1 MHRQSRRNRSLGMLL
16 VMSLVS
22 WTANSVAGET
32 EVSSGS
38 GTGNSVAGG
47 TDVSSGPG
55 TDEGS
60 AGPSEQA
67 GLTEIVVTAQKRSE
81 SINKVGLAIS
91 ALSGD
96 SLKDLNIHSVQ
107 DLTQVVPGLTYAASL
122 LDTPVYSLRGVGFY
136 ETTLAAYPDVSIYVD
151 QVPLAFPVLTGNV
164 GLDLERVEVLKGPQ
178 GILFGQ
184 NSTGGAINYIAAK
197 PTNSFASGL
206 DFSVGR
212 FNEARVEGYV
222 SGPLS
227 GQLKARL
234 SFMTDQMGPWQQTY
248 NAPSPAKNGSVSKW
262 AGRLLLDWTPLDQLK
277 LELNLNGGLDQSEPV
292 APQFIGAILQAPDSV
307 FNGPALLAYPHAPD
321 DARFADFSIH
331 NKPRS
336 NNTQY
341 QASLRGDYSPTE
353 DVTITSITSYVRYD
367 RDENVEFGGT
377 SINTP
382 KGTDLGDEE
391 LTLDFA
397 KLTSFFQE
405 LRVANSGSDPLRWLV
420 GLNYD
425 HSNVYE
431 FNLYD
436 FRGSSEA
443 DSPGVYASLSR
454 NLLATPFY
462 SDQTMNNY
470 AAFTN
475 LDWDVVRWLTVKG
488 GVRYTES
495 DRHAKIC
502 TQGGYG
508 GNIDAA
514 FDFLMSA
521 LHGGQVFSPLTAQD
535 CITLD
540 PATLLSVREG
550 FIDDL
555 DEHNVSW
562 RGGVDIKPSADTLL
576 YFNVT
581 KGYKAGSFPMLSAS
595 TSYQYLPV
603 KQESVL
609 DYEGGFKVSLFDR
622 KLQLNGGGFH
632 YDYTN
637 KQIRTQT
644 VQPIFGILNNLQ
656 NVPKSTVDGGE
667 LQLAWAP
674 LQGLRF
680 SAGVTYLRA
689 KVVQFVGTN
698 ADGVRQDYAGTE
710 VPYSPK
716 FSSNA
721 TADYDWNI
729 SSKWVATVGATVS
742 QRSVS
747 YATVGPTPIDR
758 IDPYVLL
765 DLRAGLATQDGRY
778 RIQLW
783 GKNVANRF
791 YWNNVSHPYDTIVR
805 YAGMP
810 ATYGITLSA
819 RFY

>member
-1 MHRQSRRNRSLGMLL
+1 MLKCQAWTGYAL
-16 VMSLVS
+16 VLLLFSS
-22 WTANSVAGET
+22 IGTSAAGET
-32 EVSSGS
+32 
-38 GTGNSVAGG
+38 AGE
-47 TDVSSGPG
+47 TAIAAESAPEED
-55 TDEGS
+55 S
-60 AGPSEQA
+60 AGQSQQG
-67 GLTEIVVTAQKRSE
+67 GLAEIVVTAQKRSE

-96 SLKDLNIHSVQ
+96 TLKDLNIHSVQ

-136 ETTLAAYPDVSIYVD
+136 ETTLAAYPDVSVYVD
-151 QVPLAFPVLTGNV
+151 QVPLPFPVLTGNV

-197 PTNSFASGL
+197 PTDTFASGL

-222 SGPLS
+222 SGPLA
-227 GQLKARL
+227 GQLRGRL
-234 SFMTDQMGPWQQTY
+234 SFVTDQMGPWQQTY
-248 NAPSPAKNGSVSKW
+248 NAPTPAKNGSVSKW
-262 AGRLLLDWTPLDQLK
+262 AARLLLDWTPTEELRF
-277 LELNLNGGLDQSEPV
+277 ELNLNGGLDQSEPI
-292 APQFIGAILQAPDSV
+292 APQFIGVSLQAPDSV

-321 DARFADFSIH
+321 DARFADFSIR

-336 NNTQY
+336 DNTQY
-341 QASLRGDYSPTE
+341 QASLRGDYEPSSKIS
-353 DVTITSITSYVRYD
+353 ITSITSFVRYD
-367 RDENVEFGGT
+367 RDENVEFGGV
-377 SINTP
+377 SLNTP
-382 KGTDLGDEE
+382 SGTDRGDEE

-397 KLTSFFQE
+397 KVTSLFQE
-405 LRVANSGSDPLRWLV
+405 LRIANSGSDPLRWLV

-425 HSNVYE
+425 HSKVYE

-436 FRGSSEA
+436 YSGSSEA
-443 DSPGVYASLSR
+443 DSPGVAASLGR
-454 NLLATPFY
+454 NLTNTPFY
-462 SDQTMNNY
+462 SDQTTNNY

-475 LDWDVVRWLTVKG
+475 LDWDVWRWFTLKG
-488 GVRYTES
+488 GVRYTKS
-495 DRHAKIC
+495 DRHAKMC

-508 GNIDAA
+508 GGVDAA
-514 FDFLMSA
+514 FDHLMSL
-521 LHGGQVFSPLTAQD
+521 LHGGQVIAPLTADD
-535 CITLD
+535 CVTLD
-540 PATLLSVREG
+540 PATLLSVRQG
-550 FIDDL
+550 YIGDL
-555 DEHNVSW
+555 NERNVSW
-562 RGGVDIKPSADTLL
+562 RGGVDLKPSSDILL
-576 YFNVT
+576 YVNVS

-595 TSYQYLPV
+595 TNYQYLPV
-603 KQESVL
+603 RQESVL
-609 DYEGGFKVSLFDR
+609 DYEGGFKIGLFDR
-622 KLQLNGGGFH
+622 TVQLNGAGFH
-632 YDYTN
+632 YDYTD

-674 LQGLRF
+674 VHGLRL
-680 SAGVTYLRA
+680 SAAVTYLRA

-698 ADGVRQDYAGTE
+698 GDGIRQDYAGTD

-716 FSSNA
+716 FSSSA

-729 SSKWVATVGATVS
+729 SAHWMATIGATAT
-742 QRSVS
+742 QQSVS

-791 YWNNVSHPYDTIVR
+791 YWNNVSHPYDTVVR

-810 ATYGITLSA
+810 VTYGLTLSA
-819 RFY
+819 RF

>member
-1 MHRQSRRNRSLGMLL
+1 MIKCQAWTGCALVLL
-16 VMSLVS
+16 LFLSIGTCAADETDVASG
-22 WTANSVAGET
+22 SVAEEG
-32 EVSSGS
+32 
-38 GTGNSVAGG
+38 A
-47 TDVSSGPG
+47 DGPLQQG
-55 TDEGS
+55 
-60 AGPSEQA
+60 

-91 ALSGD
+91 ALTGD
-96 SLKDLNIHSVQ
+96 TLKDLNIHSVQ
-107 DLTQVVPGLTYAASL
+107 DLTQVIPGLTYAASL

-136 ETTLAAYPDVSIYVD
+136 ETTLAAYPDVSVYVD
-151 QVPLAFPVLTGNV
+151 QVPLPFPVLTDNV
-164 GLDLERVEVLKGPQ
+164 GLDLARVEVLKGPQ

-197 PTNSFASGL
+197 PTDTLASGL
-206 DFSVGR
+206 DYSVGR
-212 FNEARVEGYV
+212 FDENRVEGYV
-222 SGPLS
+222 SGPLTD
-227 GQLKARL
+227 QLRGRL

-248 NAPSPAKNGSVSKW
+248 NAPTPAKNGSVSKW
-262 AGRLLLDWTPLDQLK
+262 AARLLLDWTPVERLK
-277 LELNLNGGLDQSEPV
+277 FELNLNGGLDQSEPI
-292 APQFIGAILQAPDSV
+292 APQFIGVSLQAPDSPY
-307 FNGPALLAYPHAPD
+307 NGPALLAYPHAPN
-321 DARFADFSIH
+321 DARFADFSIR

-336 NNTQY
+336 DNTQY
-341 QASLRGDYSPTE
+341 QASVRADYAPSS
-353 DVTITSITSYVRYD
+353 DITITSISSFVRYD
-367 RDENVEFGGT
+367 RDENVEFGGV
-377 SINTP
+377 SLNTLS
-382 KGTDLGDEE
+382 GTDEGDEE
-391 LTLDFA
+391 LTRDFA
-397 KLTSFFQE
+397 RVTDFFQE
-405 LRVANSGSDPLRWLV
+405 LRIANSGSDPLRWLV

-425 HSNVYE
+425 HSKVYE

-436 FRGSSEA
+436 YSGSSEA
-443 DSPGVYASLSR
+443 DSPGVAASLGL
-454 NLLATPFY
+454 NLTNTPFY

-475 LDWDVVRWLTVKG
+475 LEQDVSRWITLKG

-495 DRHAKIC
+495 DRHAKLC
-502 TQGGYG
+502 TQGGFG
-508 GNIDAA
+508 GGVDTA
-514 FDFLMSA
+514 FDNLMSA
-521 LHGGQVFSPLTAQD
+521 LHGGETFAPLTAND

-540 PATLLSVREG
+540 PVTLLSVRQG
-550 FIDDL
+550 YIGDL

-562 RGGVDIKPSADTLL
+562 RGGVDFKPGADTLL
-576 YFNVT
+576 YVNVV

-609 DYEGGFKVSLFDR
+609 DYEGGFKIGLFDR
-622 KLQLNGGGFH
+622 TLQFNGAGFH
-632 YDYTN
+632 YDYTD

-674 LQGLRF
+674 VPGLRF
-680 SAGVTYLRA
+680 TAAGTYLRA

-698 ADGVRQDYAGTE
+698 GDGIRQNYAGTD

-716 FSSNA
+716 FSSSA
-721 TADYDWNI
+721 TADYDWSI
-729 SSKWVATVGATVS
+729 SAKWMATIGATLTQQS
-742 QRSVS
+742 LS

-783 GKNVANRF
+783 GKNVTNRF
-791 YWNNVSHPYDTIVR
+791 YWNNVSHPYDTVVR

-810 ATYGITLSA
+810 VTYGISLSA
-819 RFY
+819 RF

>member
-1 MHRQSRRNRSLGMLL
+1 MIKCQAWTCCALVLL
-16 VMSLVS
+16 LFSS
-22 WTANSVAGET
+22 IETSAAGET
-32 EVSSGS
+32 GEETAMASE
-38 GTGNSVAGG
+38 SVAEE
-47 TDVSSGPG
+47 D
-55 TDEGS
+55 S
-60 AGPSEQA
+60 AGPSQQG
-67 GLTEIVVTAQKRSE
+67 GLAEIVVTAQKRSE

-96 SLKDLNIHSVQ
+96 TLKDLNIHSVQ

-136 ETTLAAYPDVSIYVD
+136 ETTLAAYPDVSVYVD
-151 QVPLAFPVLTGNV
+151 QVPLAFPVLTGSV

-197 PTNSFASGL
+197 PTDTFASGL
-206 DFSVGR
+206 DLSVGR
-212 FNEARVEGYV
+212 FNQARVEGYV
-222 SGPLS
+222 SGPVA
-227 GQLKARL
+227 GQLRGRL
-234 SFMTDQMGPWQQTY
+234 SFMTDQRGPWQQTY
-248 NAPSPAKNGSVSKW
+248 NAPTPAKNGSVSKW
-262 AGRLLLDWTPLDQLK
+262 AARLLLDWTPAEELRF
-277 LELNLNGGLDQSEPV
+277 ELNLNGGLDQSEPT
-292 APQFIGAILQAPDSV
+292 APQFIGVSLQAPDSV

-321 DARFADFSIH
+321 DARFADFSIR

-336 NNTQY
+336 DNTQY
-341 QASLRGDYSPTE
+341 QASLRGDYEPSPKIA
-353 DVTITSITSYVRYD
+353 ITSITSFVRYD
-367 RDENVEFGGT
+367 RDENVEFGGV
-377 SINTP
+377 SLNTP
-382 KGTDLGDEE
+382 SGPDLGDEE
-391 LTLDFA
+391 LMLDFA
-397 KLTSFFQE
+397 RVTSFFQE
-405 LRVANSGSDPLRWLV
+405 LRIANSGSDPLGWLV

-425 HSNVYE
+425 HSKVHE

-436 FRGSSEA
+436 YAGSSEA
-443 DSPGVYASLSR
+443 DSPGVAASLSR
-454 NLLATPFY
+454 NLTNTPFY

-470 AAFTN
+470 AAFIN
-475 LDWDVVRWLTVKG
+475 LDWDVWRWLTLKG

-495 DRHAKIC
+495 DRHAKMC

-508 GNIDAA
+508 GGVDAA
-514 FDFLMSA
+514 FDHLMSL
-521 LHGGQVFSPLTAQD
+521 LHGGEVFPPLTAND

-540 PATLLSVREG
+540 PVTFLSVRQG
-550 FIDDL
+550 DVGDL
-555 DEHNVSW
+555 NEHNVSW
-562 RGGVDIKPSADTLL
+562 RGGVDLKPSPDILL
-576 YFNVT
+576 YANVS

-609 DYEGGFKVSLFDR
+609 DYEGGFKMSLFDR
-622 KLQLNGGGFH
+622 TLQLHGAGFH
-632 YDYTN
+632 YDYTD

-674 LQGLRF
+674 VHGLRL
-680 SAGVTYLRA
+680 SAAVTYLRA

-698 ADGVRQDYAGTE
+698 GDGIRQDYAGTD

-716 FSSNA
+716 FSSSA
-721 TADYDWNI
+721 TADYDWSI
-729 SSKWVATVGATVS
+729 SPHWMATIGATAT
-742 QRSVS
+742 QQSVS
-747 YATVGPTPIDR
+747 YATVGPTRIDR

-791 YWNNVSHPYDTIVR
+791 YWNNVSHPYDTVVR

-810 ATYGITLSA
+810 VTYGLTLSA
-819 RFY
+819 RF

>member
-1 MHRQSRRNRSLGMLL
+1 MFKCQAWTGYALVLL
-16 VMSLVS
+16 LFSS
-22 WTANSVAGET
+22 IEISAGE
-32 EVSSGS
+32 
-38 GTGNSVAGG
+38 A
-47 TDVSSGPG
+47 TDAAAESPAEE
-55 TDEGS
+55 DS
-60 AGPSEQA
+60 AGTSQQG
-67 GLTEIVVTAQKRSE
+67 GLAEIVVTAQKRSE

-96 SLKDLNIHSVQ
+96 TLKDLNIHSVQ

-136 ETTLAAYPDVSIYVD
+136 ETTLAAYPDVSVYVD
-151 QVPLAFPVLTGNV
+151 QVPLSFPVLTGNV

-197 PTNSFASGL
+197 PTDTFASGM

-222 SGPLS
+222 SGPLA
-227 GQLKARL
+227 GELRGRL

-248 NAPSPAKNGSVSKW
+248 HAPTPAKNGSVSKW
-262 AGRLLLDWTPLDQLK
+262 AARALLDWTPSDQLRF
-277 LELNLNGGLDQSEPV
+277 ELNLNGGLDQSEPI
-292 APQFIGAILQAPDSV
+292 APQFIGVSLQGPDSV
-307 FNGPALLAYPHAPD
+307 FNGPTLLAYPHAPD
-321 DARFADFSIH
+321 DARFADFSVR
-331 NKPRS
+331 NRPRS
-336 NNTQY
+336 DNTQY
-341 QASLRGDYSPTE
+341 QASLRADYDPSSDIT
-353 DVTITSITSYVRYD
+353 VTSITSFVRYD
-367 RDENVEFGGT
+367 RDENVEFGGV
-377 SINTP
+377 SLNTP
-382 KGTDLGDEE
+382 SGTDLGDEE

-397 KLTSFFQE
+397 KVTSVFQE
-405 LRVANSGSDPLRWLV
+405 LRIANSGSDPLRWLV

-425 HSNVYE
+425 HSKVYE

-436 FRGSSEA
+436 YAGSSEA
-443 DSPGVYASLSR
+443 DSPGVAASLGR
-454 NLLATPFY
+454 NLTNTPFY
-462 SDQTMNNY
+462 SDQTMKNY

-475 LDWDVVRWLTVKG
+475 VDWDVSRWLTLKG
-488 GVRYTES
+488 GARYTES
-495 DRHAKIC
+495 DRHARMC

-508 GNIDAA
+508 GGVDAA
-514 FDFLMSA
+514 FDHLMSL
-521 LHGGQVFSPLTAQD
+521 LHGGEALPPLTSQD
-535 CITLD
+535 CVTLD
-540 PATLLSVREG
+540 PVTLLSVREG
-550 FIDDL
+550 YIGEL

-562 RGGVDIKPSADTLL
+562 RAGVDSRPAPDTLL
-576 YFNVT
+576 YVNVS

-609 DYEGGFKVSLFDR
+609 DYEGGFKIGLFDR
-622 KLQLNGGGFH
+622 TLQLNGAGFH

-674 LQGLRF
+674 LHGLRLT
-680 SAGVTYLRA
+680 AAVTYLEA

-698 ADGVRQDYAGTE
+698 GDGIRQDYAGTD

-716 FSSNA
+716 FSSSA
-721 TADYDWNI
+721 TADYDWSI
-729 SSKWVATVGATVS
+729 SSHWMATVGATAT

-758 IDPYVLL
+758 IDPYVLF

-791 YWNNVSHPYDTIVR
+791 YWNNVSHPYDTVVR

-810 ATYGITLSA
+810 ATYGLTMSA
-819 RFY
+819 RF

>member
-1 MHRQSRRNRSLGMLL
+1 MHRQLWRSCSLGMLL
-16 VMSLVS
+16 VMLLVP
-22 WTANSVAGET
+22 WTGK
-32 EVSSGS
+32 
-38 GTGNSVAGG
+38 SVAGG
-47 TDVSSGPG
+47 TDVSSESG

-60 AGPSEQA
+60 AGPSQQA
-67 GLTEIVVTAQKRSE
+67 GLAEIVVTAEKRSE

-96 SLKDLNIHSVQ
+96 SLRDLNIHSVQ

-197 PTNSFASGL
+197 PTDTFASGL

-222 SGPLS
+222 SGPLA
-227 GQLKARL
+227 GQLKGRL
-234 SFMTDQMGPWQQTY
+234 SFMTDQMGPWQRTY
-248 NAPSPAKNGSVSKW
+248 HAPSPAKNGSVSRY
-262 AGRLLLDWTPLDQLK
+262 AARLLLDWTPFDQLK
-277 LELNLNGGLDQSEPV
+277 FELNINGGLDQSEPI
-292 APQFIGAILQAPDSV
+292 APQFIGVVLQAPDSV

-321 DARFADFSIH
+321 DARYADVSIR

-336 NNTQY
+336 DNTQY
-341 QASLRGDYSPTE
+341 QASLRGDYSPSG

-377 SINTP
+377 SLSTP
-382 KGTDLGDEE
+382 NGTDLGDEE
-391 LTLDFA
+391 LTLDFG
-397 KLTSFFQE
+397 KVTSFFQE
-405 LRVANSGSDPLRWLV
+405 LRVANSGSDPVRWLV

-425 HSNVYE
+425 HSNVHE
-431 FNLYD
+431 FNLYAYP
-436 FRGSSEA
+436 GSSEA
-443 DSPGVYASLSR
+443 DSPGVAASLGR

-475 LDWDVVRWLTVKG
+475 LDWDISRWFTLKG
-488 GVRYTES
+488 GVRYTQS

-508 GNIDAA
+508 GGIDAA
-514 FDFLMSA
+514 FDHLMSL
-521 LHGGQVFSPLTAQD
+521 LHGGQVFPPLTAED

-540 PATLLSVREG
+540 PATLLAVRQG

-555 DEHNVSW
+555 NEHNVSW
-562 RGGVDIKPSADTLL
+562 RGGADFKPTADTLL

-674 LQGLRF
+674 LYGLRF

-689 KVVQFVGTN
+689 KVLEFVGTN
-698 ADGVRQDYAGTE
+698 ADGIRQNYAGTE

-729 SSKWVATVGATVS
+729 SSNWVATFGATAT

-765 DLRAGLATQDGRY
+765 DLRAGLATRDGRY

-805 YAGMP
+805 YVGMP
-810 ATYGITLSA
+810 VTYGITLSA
-819 RFY
+819 RLY

>member
-1 MHRQSRRNRSLGMLL
+1 MLKCQAWTGYAL
-16 VMSLVS
+16 VLLLFSSMVTSAAEKTDAVS
-22 WTANSVAGET
+22 EAVAE
-32 EVSSGS
+32 
-38 GTGNSVAGG
+38 A
-47 TDVSSGPG
+47 D
-55 TDEGS
+55 S
-60 AGPSEQA
+60 AGPSQQG
-67 GLTEIVVTAQKRSE
+67 GLAEIVVTAQKRSE
-81 SINKVGLAIS
+81 SINKVGLAIT

-96 SLKDLNIHSVQ
+96 TLKNLNIHSVQ

-136 ETTLAAYPDVSIYVD
+136 ETTLAAYPDVSVYVD

-197 PTNSFASGL
+197 PTDTFASGL

-212 FNEARVEGYV
+212 FNHARAEGYV
-222 SGPLS
+222 SGPLA
-227 GQLKARL
+227 GQLTGRL

-248 NAPSPAKNGSVSKW
+248 NAPTPARNGSVSKW
-262 AGRLLLDWTPLDQLK
+262 AGRLLLDWTPTEDLRF
-277 LELNLNGGLDQSEPV
+277 ELNLNGGLDQSEPI
-292 APQFIGAILQAPDSV
+292 APQLIGVSLQAPDSV

-321 DARFADFSIH
+321 DARFADFSIR

-336 NNTQY
+336 DNTQY
-341 QASLRGDYSPTE
+341 QASLRGDYAPSSRI
-353 DVTITSITSYVRYD
+353 TITSITSFVRYD
-367 RDENVEFGGT
+367 RDENVEFGGV
-377 SINTP
+377 SLNTP
-382 KGTDLGDEE
+382 AGTDLGDEE

-397 KLTSFFQE
+397 KVTSFFQE
-405 LRVANSGSDPLRWLV
+405 LRIANSGSDPLRWLV

-425 HSNVYE
+425 HSKVYE

-436 FRGSSEA
+436 YAGSSEA
-443 DSPGVYASLSR
+443 DSPGVAASLGR
-454 NLLATPFY
+454 NLYNTPFY
-462 SDQTMNNY
+462 SDQTTNNY

-475 LDWDVVRWLTVKG
+475 LDWDVSRWFTLKG

-495 DRHAKIC
+495 DRHAKMC

-508 GNIDAA
+508 GGVDAA
-514 FDFLMSA
+514 FDHLMSL
-521 LHGGQVFSPLTAQD
+521 LHGGQVFPPLTAAD
-535 CITLD
+535 CVTLD
-540 PATLLSVREG
+540 TTTLLSVRDG
-550 FIDDL
+550 YIGDL
-555 DEHNVSW
+555 NEHNVSW
-562 RGGVDIKPSADTLL
+562 RGGVDFKPSSDALF
-576 YFNVT
+576 YVNVS

-595 TSYQYLPV
+595 TNYQYLPV

-609 DYEGGFKVSLFDR
+609 DYEGGFKISLFDR
-622 KLQLNGGGFH
+622 TLQLNGAGFH

-674 LQGLRF
+674 LHGLRL

-689 KVVQFVGTN
+689 KVVQFAGTN
-698 ADGVRQDYAGTE
+698 GAGIRQDYAGTD

-716 FSSNA
+716 FSSSA
-721 TADYDWNI
+721 TADYDWSLSAN
-729 SSKWVATVGATVS
+729 WMATLGATVT
-742 QRSVS
+742 QQSVS

-791 YWNNVSHPYDTIVR
+791 YWNNVSHPYDTVVR

-810 ATYGITLSA
+810 VTYGLTLSA
-819 RFY
+819 RF